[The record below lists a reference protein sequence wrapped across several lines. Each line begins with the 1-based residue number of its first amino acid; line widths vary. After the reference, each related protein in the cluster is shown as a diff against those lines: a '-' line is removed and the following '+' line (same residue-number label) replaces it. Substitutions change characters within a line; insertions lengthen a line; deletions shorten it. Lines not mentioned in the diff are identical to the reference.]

1 MPQRHLILIFFL
13 WLIWVKQ
20 SIIFNSILFLH
31 YVTCS
36 QGQHWHAGWKLV
48 PSTSLHP
55 LVVSISSTLLKAALL
70 LPLLGLFEKISLE
83 MLCCAFPR
91 FSCGWLC
98 PAWQKSSAGSWAG
111 CLNLHEDVPCSPCW
125 IHSWSWADQ
134 GPFGKIF
141 VPTFKSPPGVRPCF
155 QLLQCLRFL
164 WQLLPAPPADFSAV
178 LSSMSVPKILKY
190 PEKSWKRKKSQ
201 ISNLFAGDEI
211 FPYSA
216 LTSLQSFPLFYFFS
230 WKASPFLP
238 ELSVPR
244 QLSQPRIWAAQ
255 RMAVLKSLSFAFH
268 VFLSLGSPTLQ
279 PAVTS
284 SSGHS
289 ANPAL
294 PREVCGGIS
303 CCSGNSSYSS
313 NSLPLLGA
321 PVFGSCCCIL
331 GDFHSITFYK
341 WSGCTKDLF
350 KIKKL
355 SLNSGSGWIREYVM

>member
-1 MPQRHLILIFFL
+1 MFSLLDSQLELSWPGTL
-13 WLIWVKQ
+13 WKDFCPHIQ
-20 SIIFNSILFLH
+20 I
-31 YVTCS
+31 
-36 QGQHWHAGWKLV
+36 
-48 PSTSLHP
+48 PSWC
-55 LVVSISSTLLKAALL
+55 KA
-70 LPLLGLFEKISLE
+70 
-83 MLCCAFPR
+83 
-91 FSCGWLC
+91 
-98 PAWQKSSAGSWAG
+98 
-111 CLNLHEDVPCSPCW
+111 
-125 IHSWSWADQ
+125 
-134 GPFGKIF
+134 
-141 VPTFKSPPGVRPCF
+141 
-155 QLLQCLRFL
+155 
-164 WQLLPAPPADFSAV
+164 LLPAPAV
-178 LSSMSVPKILKY
+178 FKISLATPSSSTSRLQCCVVQHERPQNTQI
-190 PEKSWKRKKSQ
+190 SRKKLEEEE

-255 RMAVLKSLSFAFH
+255 RMAVLKSLSFVFH